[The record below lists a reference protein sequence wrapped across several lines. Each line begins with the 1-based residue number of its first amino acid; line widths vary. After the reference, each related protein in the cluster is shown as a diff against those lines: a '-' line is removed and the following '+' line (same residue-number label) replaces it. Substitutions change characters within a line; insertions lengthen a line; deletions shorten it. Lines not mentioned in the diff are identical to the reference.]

1 MKKALIIILLL
12 IVCICTYITF
22 HAYQYYAPPQ
32 LRQPYKIPNHN
43 NHDDTLRIAYIGDSW
58 AYLHNC
64 HNCKITQIIEDSIHH
79 PASVHSFGI
88 CGLTSKE
95 IYNALFDDSNFK
107 RFMQNGGYDYCF
119 VSAGINDTYKKM
131 STTYYKKSME
141 GIIDFLLANHIH
153 PIILE
158 VPDYDIFKAY
168 ENQKI
173 DRKVLRHIS
182 MFIND
187 TGVDCK
193 QLYRDTLDS
202 LLTHKEY
209 HDKVHIIRH
218 KFWNKDHLNTL
229 HQLYVSD
236 GMHLNNRGYAI
247 LDSMIANAIITNFHY
262 NYETK

>member
-22 HAYQYYAPPQ
+22 RAYQYYAPPK
-32 LRQPYKIPNHN
+32 LRKPYKTSTHH

-79 PASVHSFGI
+79 PAYVHSFGI

-173 DRKVLRHIS
+173 DRKMLRQIS
-182 MFIND
+182 MLINNTD
-187 TGVDCK
+187 VDCK
-193 QLYRDTLDS
+193 QLYRNTLDN
-202 LLTHKEY
+202 LLTNKEY
-209 HDKVHIIRH
+209 HDKVSIIRY
-218 KFWNKDHLNTL
+218 KFGNEDYLTTL
-229 HQLYVSD
+229 RQRYVSD
-236 GMHLNNRGYAI
+236 GMHLNKRGYAV
-247 LDSMIANAIITNFHY
+247 LDSMIAHEIITRSHCN
-262 NYETK
+262 